1 MNSGSD
7 LLARITF
14 GRFGNV
20 PHRREFLS
28 NDRPIMLGGR
38 AFDVQM
44 APIELPNSPPSAS

>member
-14 GRFGNV
+14 GRFCIV

-38 AFDVQM
+38 ASTECKGAAFW
-44 APIELPNSPPSAS
+44 